1 MVEKMKLLP
10 VVTLDGPA
18 GVGKTTLARE
28 LAARL
33 GLACLDTGA
42 MFRTLALGLGQSAAS
57 LDDSEL
63 AGRLEGFAFSLAGQ
77 GPESCLFC
85 NGRQVGEE
93 IRTEEVARI
102 ASTLATRA
110 PVRSALAKAQRAIGQ
125 VCPLV
130 AEGRDM
136 GSVVFADAAFKFFLD
151 ARPEVR
157 ARRRLLDLEK
167 RGEKADL
174 AELSRQIAER
184 DAQDRNRAIA
194 PLRPADD
201 AILVDTSDLDI
212 DSVLARILDLIA
224 KSGRANL
231 LPQGHSGR

>member
-1 MVEKMKLLP
+1 MKFLP

-18 GVGKTTLARE
+18 GVGKTTLAKK
-28 LAARL
+28 LAERL
-33 GLACLDTGA
+33 DLACLDTGA
-42 MFRTLALGLGQSAAS
+42 MFRSLALGLGTSATS

-63 AGRLEGFAFSLAGQ
+63 ASRLDGFAFSLAGH
-77 GPESCLFC
+77 GPQSSLCC
-85 NGRQVGEE
+85 NGRPVGNE

-102 ASTLATRA
+102 ASALATRM
-110 PVRSALAKAQRAIGQ
+110 PVRVALAKAQRSIGQ
-125 VCPLV
+125 VSPLV

-151 ARPEVR
+151 ASPEVR

-174 AELSRQIAER
+174 AELARLIAER
-184 DAQDRNRAIA
+184 DAQDRNRAIS
-194 PLRPADD
+194 PLRPAED
-201 AILVDTSDLDI
+201 AILLDTSELDI
-212 DSVLARILDLIA
+212 DSVLERILDHIS

-231 LPQGHSGR
+231 LPHGMPGR